1 MEGPWDL
8 KRAYCHCDLKE
19 DTIACVQ
26 NIICYKTALHCNAHE
41 QAAIQRQLFAVTCFL
56 YQSKCYRK

>member
-41 QAAIQRQLFAVTCFL
+41 QAAIQRQLFAVT
-56 YQSKCYRK
+56 